1 MTAANLMI
9 NVARGAGPSLV
20 TLSQRGLGVS
30 RQYSFN
36 LTIIT
41 FWSITTVL
49 LVILAKTLPSD
60 QEKMDAELARYAKSR
75 INSNTNLKDS
85 NGLAMDGNGHAGYGS
100 GATVSS
106 MVEDDVSEA
115 EIRSMIHDDMTLAGE
130 ESIVSIEDRIT
141 TFDASAVQESWSFIE
156 GALREIAELSHIRTR
171 SNYEVIRGDEIVFN
185 SEPNVSAI
193 ASDEQCEE
201 QREPDQYGIGNETTL

>member
-1 MTAANLMI
+1 MI

-20 TLSQRGLGVS
+20 TLSQKFLGVS

-36 LTIIT
+36 LTIIA

-75 INSNTNLKDS
+75 ICSERTKLMEANELER
-85 NGLAMDGNGHAGYGS
+85 NGEVNRSEGYGS
-100 GATVSS
+100 GAATVSS
-106 MVEDDVSEA
+106 VLEDDVSQA
-115 EIRSMIHDDMTLAGE
+115 EIRSLIQDDMTLAGE

-156 GALREIAELSHIRTR
+156 GALREIAELSHIRSR
-171 SNYEVIRGDEIVFN
+171 PNYEVISDDDDNHEIVLNSSVVNEEEPGGTEGLGDETN
-185 SEPNVSAI
+185 
-193 ASDEQCEE
+193 
-201 QREPDQYGIGNETTL
+201 L